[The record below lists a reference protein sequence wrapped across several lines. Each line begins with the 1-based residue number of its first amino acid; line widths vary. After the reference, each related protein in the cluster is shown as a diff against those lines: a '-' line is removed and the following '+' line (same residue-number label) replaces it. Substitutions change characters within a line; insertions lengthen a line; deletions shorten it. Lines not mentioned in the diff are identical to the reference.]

1 MMTTTVIEPK
11 EACYMPL
18 VSMNEFLPRAKKE
31 GFAVGQFNMNNLE
44 YVQAIIE
51 AAKEERSPLIFGA
64 SEGAIKYMGLNNVVA
79 LAKVAA
85 EESGL
90 PVALHLDHGSSF
102 EMVMKCIRAGF
113 SSVMFDGSHYPF
125 EENIRLTK
133 KVVEA
138 AHAVG
143 VSVEGELGTIGGVED
158 DLVVSEEDAHLANPE
173 EAIRFWEETRVDAL
187 AIAVG
192 TAHGMYKGEPKIRFD
207 IIEKVANSIEAPIV
221 LHGGSGVPDESI
233 KKSISLGVGKIN
245 VNTENQ
251 VAQTRVVRELLEKN
265 PNMIDP
271 RKYLGPAREA
281 IKEVVKGKIRL
292 FGSAGKA

>member
-1 MMTTTVIEPK
+1 
-11 EACYMPL
+11 MPL
-18 VSMNEFLPRAKKE
+18 VSMNTFLPQAKKE

-44 YVQAIIE
+44 FVQAI
-51 AAKEERSPLIFGA
+51 AAAAAEERSPFIFGA
-64 SEGAIKYMGLNNVVA
+64 SEGAIRYMGLDNVVA

-85 EESGL
+85 KESGV

-102 EMVMKCIRAGF
+102 DVVMKCIRAGF

-143 VSVEGELGTIGGVED
+143 VSVEAELGTIGGVED
-158 DLVVSEEDAHLANPE
+158 DLEVAEEDAHLANPE

-192 TAHGMYKGEPKIRFD
+192 TAHGMYKGEPKIRYD
-207 IIEKVANSIEAPIV
+207 IIEKVASSIEAPIV

-233 KKSISLGVGKIN
+233 KKAIAAGVGKIN

-251 VAQTRVVRELLEKN
+251 VAMVKVVRELLDQN

-281 IKEVVKGKIRL
+281 MKEVVKGKMRL
-292 FGSAGKA
+292 FGSSGRA